1 MIGDP
6 DAPSGSK
13 KAQLFEKG
21 VSLYGTASLPR
32 TLIQIVYSAIY
43 PYLLIHVSPGQLM
56 SISFG
61 LFGAVLFVSSGTHIS
76 KIGQLVVVLMGLP
89 IAAHFTLPV
98 GLTVENSDSSNRG
111 RYLGALN
118 CFAVIPQL
126 IDTGYVVSLNVF
138 ICQTASKFEC
148 GQAITTQGFFLYL
161 YSDFISDEVTLGL

>member
-1 MIGDP
+1 MSFFVFLLLLSTACFDAYAGDP
-6 DAPSGSK
+6 DAASGSK
-13 KAQLFEKG
+13 KAQLYEKG

-43 PYLLIHVSPGQLM
+43 PYLLYHISPGQLM

-61 LFGAVLFVSSGTHIS
+61 IFGIVLFVFSSTNVPQ
-76 KIGQLVVVLMGLP
+76 IGQLVVVLMALP

-98 GLTVENSDSSNRG
+98 GLTVENSASSNRG

-126 IDTGYVVSLNVF
+126 IDTGYV
-138 ICQTASKFEC
+138 ASYF
-148 GQAITTQGFFLYL
+148 FFLFV
-161 YSDFISDEVTLGL
+161 YSRVTVLILIETK